1 MLTYIIRRLLISL
14 PILFGITVVSFLII
28 HLAPGTPYPG
38 IELNPRVS
46 PEVRRLMEKT
56 YHFDKPLV
64 VRYGLVM
71 RDMITG
77 RIRSFQDNRPVLA
90 KIGERLPASISLEIV
105 ATILTLAGAIPLGVY
120 AARHRGTWRDQG
132 VTILSFMG
140 IALPSFWVAYML
152 LMLFVGRLHIP
163 VVGLR
168 TFGMVAPDPLV
179 SVSDRLWHLFLP
191 ALIFAIGGIA
201 AESRYMRGSM
211 TETMVQDFVRTAR
224 AKGLPEEQVV
234 YKHALRNALL
244 PMITIFGLMLPG
256 LLGGAVI
263 VETIFAYPGIGR
275 LAYEAVMARDYPT
288 IMTLNTITAVLVL
301 LGNLLAD
308 VLYAVVDPRIRY
320 E

>member
-1 MLTYIIRRLLISL
+1 MLTFILRRLLISI

-38 IELNPRVS
+38 LEMNPKVD
-46 PEVRRLMEKT
+46 PEVRQLMEKT
-56 YHFDKPLV
+56 YHFDKPLI

-71 RDMITG
+71 RDMVTG
-77 RIRSFQDNRPVLA
+77 KIVSLKDNRSVLA
-90 KIGERLPASISLEIV
+90 KIGERLPASLSLELV
-105 ATILTLAGAIPLGVY
+105 ASLLTMAGAIPLGIY
-120 AARHRGTWRDQG
+120 AAKYRGGWRDQV

-152 LMLFVGRLHIP
+152 LMLTVGKMHLPVLGLH
-163 VVGLR
+163 
-168 TFGMVAPDPLV
+168 TFGVAMPNGLV
-179 SVSDRLWHLFLP
+179 GADVLWHLFLP
-191 ALIFAIGGIA
+191 ALIFAAGGIA

-211 TETMVQDFVRTAR
+211 IDTLVQDYVRTAR
-224 AKGLPEEQVV
+224 AKGLHEEEVI

-244 PMITIFGLMLPG
+244 PMVTIFGLLLPG
-256 LLGGAVI
+256 MLGGSVI
-263 VETIFAYPGIGR
+263 IESIFAYPGIGR
-275 LAYEAVMARDYPT
+275 LGYEAVMSRDYPT

>member
-1 MLTYIIRRLLISL
+1 MLTFIIRRLLISI

-38 IELNPRVS
+38 IELNPKVS

-71 RDMITG
+71 KDMVTG
-77 RIRSFQDNRPVLA
+77 QIRSFQDNERVLI
-90 KIGERLPASISLEIV
+90 KIGKRLPASISLEIV

-120 AARHRGTWRDQG
+120 AAKFRGTWRDQA
-132 VTILSFMG
+132 VTVASFMG
-140 IALPSFWVAYML
+140 IAIPSFWVAYML
-152 LMLFVGRLHIP
+152 LMLFVGRFHVP
-163 VVGLR
+163 VVGLH
-168 TFGMVAPDPLV
+168 TFGAVMPSVFVAGADV
-179 SVSDRLWHLFLP
+179 LWHLFLP
-191 ALIFAIGGIA
+191 AMIFAIGGIA

-211 TETMVQDFVRTAR
+211 IETMVQDFVRTAR
-224 AKGLPEEQVV
+224 AKGLPEEAVI

-244 PMITIFGLMLPG
+244 PMVTIFGLMLPG

-263 VETIFAYPGIGR
+263 IETIFAYPGIGR
-275 LAYEAVMARDYPT
+275 LAYESVMARDYPM